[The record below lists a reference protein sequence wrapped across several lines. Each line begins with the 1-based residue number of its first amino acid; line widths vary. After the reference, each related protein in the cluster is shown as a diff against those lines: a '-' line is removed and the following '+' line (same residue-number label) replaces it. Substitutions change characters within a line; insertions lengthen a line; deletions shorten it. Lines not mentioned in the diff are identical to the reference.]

1 MKPVERLF
9 EVPGLPIYEM
19 PTGLAQLYDGVLGF
33 DESHVVANF
42 VSSIDGVIA
51 LPSIGAPPSV
61 ISRKSEADRFVMS
74 LLRACAGVVL
84 VGAGT
89 LRAEPRH
96 LWTPEFV
103 YPQAS
108 QDFRDLRRALGLPP
122 KPKLVVV
129 TSSGDV
135 DPEIP
140 ALQGALVF
148 TTPHGASRLDKRR
161 VRAVV
166 DEVVE
171 DDNID
176 LRNVI
181 GVLRSRG
188 DGMILSEGGPT
199 VTSQLLDLHLLDE
212 LFLTIS
218 PVLMGRTRSEFRP
231 GLADGV
237 DLLRDGPAVGE
248 VLSVRRHASHLFVR
262 YLLAPVDAEE
272 ELRNVA

>member
-1 MKPVERLF
+1 MKPLERLF
-9 EVPGLPIYEM
+9 EVPGLPIYDM
-19 PTGLAQLYDGVLGF
+19 PPDLAQLYDGALGF
-33 DESHVVANF
+33 GGSRVIANF
-42 VSSIDGVIA
+42 VSSIDGVVA

-103 YPQAS
+103 YPRAS
-108 QDFRDLRRALGLPP
+108 DDFGVLRRALGLPP
-122 KPKLVVV
+122 EPKLAVL
-129 TSSGDV
+129 SASGDV

-140 ALQGALVF
+140 ALRGALVF
-148 TTPHGASRLDKRR
+148 TTPHGARRLESRR

-176 LRNVI
+176 LVE
-181 GVLRSRG
+181 
-188 DGMILSEGGPT
+188 LSGC
-199 VTSQLLDLHLLDE
+199 
-212 LFLTIS
+212 
-218 PVLMGRTRSEFRP
+218 
-231 GLADGV
+231 
-237 DLLRDGPAVGE
+237 
-248 VLSVRRHASHLFVR
+248 FVQE
-262 YLLAPVDAEE
+262 ATE
-272 ELRNVA
+272 

>member
-1 MKPVERLF
+1 MKPLERLF

-19 PTGLAQLYDGVLGF
+19 PPGLAQRYGGVLGF
-33 DESHVVANF
+33 DESRVVANF
-42 VSSIDGVIA
+42 VSSIDGVVA

-89 LRAEPRH
+89 LRAEARH

-108 QDFRDLRRALGLPP
+108 DDFRVLRRALGLPP
-122 KPKLVVV
+122 KPKLVVL
-129 TSSGDV
+129 TASGDV

-140 ALQGALVF
+140 ALRGALVF
-148 TTPHGASRLDKRR
+148 TTSHGARRLESRR
-161 VRAVV
+161 VQAVV
-166 DEVVE
+166 GDVVE

-176 LRNVI
+176 LRRVI

-188 DGMILSEGGPT
+188 NGMILSEGGPT

-237 DLLRDGPAVGE
+237 NLLLDGPSAGE
-248 VLSVRRHASHLFVR
+248 VLSVRRHVSHLFVR
-262 YLLAPVDAEE
+262 YGLAPVGAEE
-272 ELRNVA
+272 ELRSVA